1 MLSNLFVA
9 DRYWRNGGLQ
19 LNLLSRIVEVA
30 KLGLKPIELRI
41 DSRLIV
47 LALLVGAYVH
57 FSHKDARQQQIETVY
72 AAGTHRIT
80 VLDTDRLSW
89 NVYKDSVTGATI
101 FCGGMT
107 GFSCVIL
114 PPDKTN

>member
-1 MLSNLFVA
+1 MNFPSKMVDLV
-9 DRYWRNGGLQ
+9 
-19 LNLLSRIVEVA
+19 
-30 KLGLKPIELRI
+30 KLALKPIELRI
-41 DSRLIV
+41 DSRLIL
-47 LALLVGAYVH
+47 LALLVGSYMY
-57 FSHKDARQQQIETVY
+57 FSHKDARQQRIETVY

-80 VLDTDRLSW
+80 VLDTDKLSW

-114 PPDKTN
+114 PPDKAK